1 MHKYMGLETLSAL
14 KKFLKI
20 TPQYSSN
27 GDANKI
33 FETGIYILGLDFKNV
48 PFVPG
53 GSIDGND
60 QLIVISYKSSNYIEC
75 IQFAFDQNTQDIYYR
90 KFNERYAD
98 LTKWTLV
105 AANEEVL
112 FYNADGE
119 SGTINLNDSVKNY
132 KYIEI
137 LYKTENASKTTQI
150 YKSARFWNC
159 NNQTIDLDITYT
171 GGGNIYLYMAL
182 IDVADRK
189 MTYKYAG
196 GNALNNPT
204 LDTSDNRIIKIV
216 RVVGYR

>member
-27 GDANKI
+27 GDANET

-48 PFVPG
+48 PFTPG
-53 GSIDGND
+53 GSITGQD
-60 QLIVISYKSSNYIEC
+60 QLIVISYKSGNFIEC
-75 IQFAFDQNTQDIYYR
+75 IQFAFDQLTQDIFYR
-90 KFNERYAD
+90 KFDTRYAD
-98 LTKWTLV
+98 STKWTSV
-105 AANEEVL
+105 TSNEEVL

-119 SGTINLNDSVKNY
+119 SGTINLEDSVTNY

-137 LYKTENASKTTQI
+137 LYKAENTSKTKQI

-182 IDVADRK
+182 IDIADRK